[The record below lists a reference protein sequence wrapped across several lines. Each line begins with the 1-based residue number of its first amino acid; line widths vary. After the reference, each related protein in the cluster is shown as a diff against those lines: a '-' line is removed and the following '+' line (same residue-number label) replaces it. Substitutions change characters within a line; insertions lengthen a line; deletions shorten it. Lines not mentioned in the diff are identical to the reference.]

1 MKWLN
6 LFRVNIKRELILLK
20 RYLPNTISMVLTFYF
35 IFLGMFLGIQVVGNP
50 ETAEVNVQYAI
61 VNYIFWYMAM
71 SVMNGIGFTVQSEV
85 QLGTLEQIY
94 MSPLGAWRI
103 FLSRIIST
111 TITDGLMIIAMLF
124 VSMWTA
130 STWLNLDIISILPA
144 LIFTLISMFGVS
156 FMIAGMAIIY
166 KQIGSFLQ
174 VSQFLLLGLTFVP
187 VSLFPLLEL
196 APVMKGVDMVRQVM
210 IHGYALGDF
219 TWMDFT
225 SLIINAIVY
234 FALGIWV
241 YLRCERTAMEK
252 GVLGQH

>member
-241 YLRCERTAMEK
+241 YLRCERNAMEK

>member
-1 MKWLN
+1 VKWLN

-241 YLRCERTAMEK
+241 YLRCERNAMEK